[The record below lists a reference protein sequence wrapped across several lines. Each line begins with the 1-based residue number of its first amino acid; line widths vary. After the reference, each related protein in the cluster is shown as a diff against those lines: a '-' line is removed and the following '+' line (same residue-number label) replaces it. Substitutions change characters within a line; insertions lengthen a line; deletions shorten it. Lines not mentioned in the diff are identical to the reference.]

1 MPKEI
6 NQNNEMSHY
15 SEVFTPQQLSME
27 NLSPAMKR
35 KIAQDSAMAV
45 RSTVAHNV
53 IVKAQAMVAHSALTE
68 TALLVS
74 DVETLSHAHPD
85 GRKYFEYILNE
96 YTLAAAE
103 RVRRF
108 GGQ

>member
-1 MPKEI
+1 MSKD
-6 NQNNEMSHY
+6 QNNEMSRY
-15 SEVFTPQQLSME
+15 SEVFSPQQLSME
-27 NLSPAMKR
+27 SLSPAMKR
-35 KIAQDSAMAV
+35 KIAQNSAMV
-45 RSTVAHNV
+45 THSTVAHNM
-53 IVKAQAMVAHSALTE
+53 IVRAQAIVAHSALTE

-74 DVETLSHAHPD
+74 DVETLSHLHPD